1 MNRNASRG
9 RLRWRLFWTIIS
21 AVVVWVVSG
30 QAGFPTIFRIFFIAY
45 VVLGL
50 LFFLFLDASP
60 LRLPRRPI
68 LAIVIFFLIAS
79 VVFTLAG
86 FLLPQYDPKIEMEK
100 IHRIQQIAIE
110 QEKEKEQMAIA
121 EAVEAA
127 KKEFLAQ
134 LEKEGITQ
142 VAKKVIPGRPAPTE
156 SDAKRIAFGKQVY
169 KDYECYNCHK
179 IGGKGGVKRRGPAL
193 DNMGNLVTAGQLKD
207 KLWDPMVWYAEGFE
221 KEYKKIT
228 MPDNYPKIMS
238 EAERDALVV
247 YLMSLRDPAAETA
260 KPIFPANEKE
270 DQKDSAKKITDQK
283 GGD

>member
-1 MNRNASRG
+1 MSRNASRR
-9 RLRWRLFWTIIS
+9 RLRRKLFWTIIS

-30 QAGFPTIFRIFFIAY
+30 QVGFPTIFRIFFIAY

-50 LFFLFLDASP
+50 LLFLFLDARP

-79 VVFTLAG
+79 AVLTLAG

-100 IHRIQQIAIE
+100 IQRVQQIAIE
-110 QEKEKEQMAIA
+110 QEKEKQQKAIT

-127 KKEFLAQ
+127 KKELLAQ

-142 VAKKVIPGRPAPTE
+142 VAKKVIPGRPAPAD
-156 SDAKRIAFGKQVY
+156 SDAKQIAFGKQVY
-169 KDYECYNCHK
+169 NDYDCYNCHK
-179 IGGKGGVKRRGPAL
+179 IGGKGGVKRRGPVL
-193 DNMGNLVTAGQLKD
+193 DNIGNLVTAEQLKD
-207 KLWDPMVWYAEGFE
+207 KLWNPMVWYAEGFE

-238 EAERDALVV
+238 EAERDALVA
-247 YLMSLRDPAAETA
+247 YLMSLRDQAVETGR
-260 KPIFPANEKE
+260 PIFP
-270 DQKDSAKKITDQK
+270 THGK
-283 GGD
+283 GD